1 MIENRKRRLSVTT
14 QGNVSYEQVTNYDE
28 WSRPSLMR
36 TRPAGAS
43 NGDALEW
50 TCAYSYDVAGRLDRI
65 TDSQVSENPFIY
77 SYHPNANL
85 ITSMTHPNGMVVNRE
100 WEERGHLTNITT
112 TDSGDEALRSFDYRI
127 NTLGQRETIEREV

>member
-1 MIENRKRRLSVTT
+1 MIENRKRRPSVTT

-50 TCAYSYDVAGRLDRI
+50 TCAYSYDVAGRLDSI

-77 SYHPNANL
+77 IENELCHCCDEYTVRILVGEDHLGSKTIKRAIEPYPHL
-85 ITSMTHPNGMVVNRE
+85 KRGEE
-100 WEERGHLTNITT
+100 WSDKFTCPG
-112 TDSGDEALRSFDYRI
+112 SK
-127 NTLGQRETIEREV
+127 